1 MASFKLC
8 ISDPSGKTFQREVKD
23 NLARP
28 FIGLNIGETIKG
40 DSIEI
45 NGYEFQI
52 TGGSD
57 YCGFPMRKGILGLRK
72 KITIY
77 GGVGFRGDAK
87 GIKRRKTVCG
97 HKIHERI
104 SQINLKVTKQG
115 SKKLAE
121 IFGVPE
127 EVKKEE
133 KAELKEDKKPEVK
146 EHKAKEKEEAKKD
159 EKEVKEPKKEEPKE
173 QKAEHKKEEKAA
185 KEHKEVKEHKA
196 EEKSIRSEASGE
208 LENQKFSSKHEA
220 KEHKEEKKE

>member
-8 ISDPSGKTFQREVKD
+8 ISDPSSGRTFQREVKD
-23 NLARP
+23 SLARP
-28 FIGLNIGETIKG
+28 FIGLNIGEAIKG
-40 DSIEI
+40 DSLEI

-72 KITIY
+72 KIAIY
-77 GGVGFRGDAK
+77 GGVGFRGGAK

-127 EVKKEE
+127 
-133 KAELKEDKKPEVK
+133 KAE
-146 EHKAKEKEEAKKD
+146 AKEAK
-159 EKEVKEPKKEEPKE
+159 
-173 QKAEHKKEEKAA
+173 EHKKEEA
-185 KEHKEVKEHKA
+185 KEHKA
-196 EEKSIRSEASGE
+196 EEK
-208 LENQKFSSKHEA
+208 KHEKT

>member
-1 MASFKLC
+1 MVSFKLC
-8 ISDPSGKTFQREVKD
+8 ISDPTTGRTFQREVKD

-28 FIGLNIGETIKG
+28 FIGLNIGETVKG
-40 DSIEI
+40 ENIEI

-87 GIKRRKTVCG
+87 GIRRRKTICG

-115 SKKLAE
+115 PKKLAE
-121 IFGVPE
+121 IFGVE
-127 EVKKEE
+127 EKKEE
-133 KAELKEDKKPEVK
+133 KAQ
-146 EHKAKEKEEAKKD
+146 AKEE
-159 EKEVKEPKKEEPKE
+159 KKEAKE
-173 QKAEHKKEEKAA
+173 QKAEKKETK
-185 KEHKEVKEHKA
+185 
-196 EEKSIRSEASGE
+196 
-208 LENQKFSSKHEA
+208 Q
-220 KEHKEEKKE
+220 KEEKKE

>member
-1 MASFKLC
+1 MVSFKLC
-8 ISDPSGKTFQREVKD
+8 VSDPSTGKTFQREVKD
-23 NLARP
+23 NFART

-57 YCGFPMRKGILGLRK
+57 YCGFPMRRGILGLRK
-72 KITIY
+72 KIMIY

-127 EVKKEE
+127 TKKEE
-133 KAELKEDKKPEVK
+133 KAEAKEQKKEEVK
-146 EHKAKEKEEAKKD
+146 EHKT
-159 EKEVKEPKKEEPKE
+159 
-173 QKAEHKKEEKAA
+173 EEK
-185 KEHKEVKEHKA
+185 
-196 EEKSIRSEASGE
+196 
-208 LENQKFSSKHEA
+208 KHEKPA